1 MINNYKRNSKGNKD
15 KFDIAKDALG
25 AKYMQFNI
33 NVRSIYFLE
42 NATCI
47 VEVPGVEHDRTE
59 VKEVKKRVEESWE
72 L

>member
-1 MINNYKRNSKGNKD
+1 MVNNYKRNSKGNKD

-42 NATCI
+42 NAIFT
-47 VEVPGVEHDRTE
+47 VETFVFEHGRP
-59 VKEVKKRVEESWE
+59 
-72 L
+72 